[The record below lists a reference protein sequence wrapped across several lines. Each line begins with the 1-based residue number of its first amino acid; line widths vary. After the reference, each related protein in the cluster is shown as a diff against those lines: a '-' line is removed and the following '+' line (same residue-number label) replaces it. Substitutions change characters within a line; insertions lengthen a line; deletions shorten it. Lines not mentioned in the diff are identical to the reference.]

1 MQTID
6 AAPAVSLFA
15 LCDNARVL
23 SGTRRVAVVRG
34 ALIAAVLAAGFLAGA
49 ATMSAGVLP
58 ARQCASSDF
67 ALSRTPGVTSE
78 KTMQLTLR
86 FTLRN
91 VSASA
96 CVVRGY
102 PAVAFIERGGRT
114 LGFGYRQEGDEMVTD
129 APPRLVSLRP
139 GEPAYFALNKNACVT
154 HSRVIAIQVRITPPH
169 DTRALSE
176 KTDLNYCA
184 DGDPGHV
191 IDITPIEATPR
202 AVFTQPGVVGIAAG
216 YPRGDRS

>member
-1 MQTID
+1 
-6 AAPAVSLFA
+6 VSVVA
-15 LCDNARVL
+15 LCDTARVL
-23 SGTRRVAVVRG
+23 NGTRRVGALRG
-34 ALIAAVLAAGFLAGA
+34 ALITTVLAAGLFAGA
-49 ATMSAGVLP
+49 AAMSAAVLP
-58 ARQCASSDF
+58 TRQCASSDF
-67 ALSRTPGVTSE
+67 ALSRTPGGTSE

-114 LGFGYRQEGDEMVTD
+114 LGFAYRHEGDEMVTD

-139 GEPAYFALNKNACVT
+139 GEPAYFALNKNDCVT
-154 HSRVIAIQVRITPPH
+154 HSRGIAIQFRVTPPH

-176 KTDLNYCA
+176 KTDLTYCA
-184 DGDPGHV
+184 AGDPGHV
-191 IDITPIEATPR
+191 IDVTPIEATPR
-202 AVFTQPGVVGIAAG
+202 AVFTQPGVVGTPAG
-216 YPRGDRS
+216 YPRGNRS